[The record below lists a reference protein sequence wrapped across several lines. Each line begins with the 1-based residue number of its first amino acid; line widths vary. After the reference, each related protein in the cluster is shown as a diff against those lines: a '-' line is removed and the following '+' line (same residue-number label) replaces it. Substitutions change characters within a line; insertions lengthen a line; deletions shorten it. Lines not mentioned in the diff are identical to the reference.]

1 MIAIVRIHG
10 RVDLSSDIRETLD
23 RLRIRKKFNCVFID
37 EKDAVKMGMLKK
49 VKDYVMYGEVSKEFM
64 EKVIEARGELKE
76 INDKK
81 KKTLENIK
89 PWIKLHPP
97 RGGFK
102 KSTKLQ
108 VPKGILGKHQDISKI
123 MEKML

>member
-10 RVDLSSDIRETLD
+10 KVDLSSDIKETLN
-23 RLRIRKKFNCVFID
+23 RLRIMNKYNCIFID
-37 EKDAVKMGMLKK
+37 GKDPVLRGMLKK
-49 VKDYVMYGEVSKEFM
+49 VKDYVMYGEVNEDFVK
-64 EKVIEARGELKE
+64 KVIEARGELKE
-76 INDKK
+76 KDSKA
-81 KKTLENIK
+81 KKTIGNVK
-89 PWIKLHPP
+89 PWIRLHPP

-108 VPKGILGKHQDISKI
+108 VPKGIIGKHEDISKI

>member
-1 MIAIVRIHG
+1 MIAVIRIHG

-23 RLRIRKKFNCVFID
+23 RLRIRKKFNCVFVD
-37 EKDAVKMGMLKK
+37 EKDPVRMGMVRK

-64 EKVIEARGELKE
+64 GKVIEARGELQE

>member
-1 MIAIVRIHG
+1 MIAVIRIHG
-10 RVDLSSDIRETLD
+10 RVDLSADIAETLN
-23 RLRIRKKFNCVFID
+23 RLRIHKKLNCVFID
-37 EKDAVKMGMLKK
+37 EKDQVRMGMLKK
-49 VKDYVMYGEVSKEFM
+49 VKDYVMYGEVSQEFI
-64 EKVIEARGELKE
+64 EKVIQARGELKE
-76 INDKK
+76 KNEKA

-89 PWIKLHPP
+89 PWIRLHPP